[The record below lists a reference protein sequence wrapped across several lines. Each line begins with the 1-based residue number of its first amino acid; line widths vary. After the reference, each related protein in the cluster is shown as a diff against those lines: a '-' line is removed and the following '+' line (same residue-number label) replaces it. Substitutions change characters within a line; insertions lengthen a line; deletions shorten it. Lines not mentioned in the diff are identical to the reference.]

1 MHFVTSSMFLSSI
14 LIHLEPKFQE
24 FLLRTYVS
32 ICLTWYIARG
42 KPQLDIGAF
51 FAHDSCKSLN
61 DGPVVVRPCLPGIPV
76 QPTKPSNPWT
86 LILEEIIVHPDD
98 HISKIQRT
106 LLHFAQ
112 VYGGR
117 EAGYFEGTE
126 LKGAEKIDGTLFMR
140 SANLTAMKMSSAT
153 GKERLLGDRVDWWD
167 RKGFFT

>member
-1 MHFVTSSMFLSSI
+1 MFLSSI
-14 LIHLEPKFQE
+14 LIHLKPRSQE
-24 FLLRTYVS
+24 LLLRTYVS

-51 FAHDSCKSLN
+51 FASDSCKSLL
-61 DGPVVVRPCLPGIPV
+61 DVPVTVRPCLPGIPV

-86 LILEEIIVHPDD
+86 SILEETIVHPDD

-117 EAGYFEGTE
+117 EAGYFEGAE

-140 SANLTAMKMSSAT
+140 SANLTAMRLSNAT
-153 GKERLLGDRVDWWD
+153 GKERLPGDRVSWWD
-167 RKGFFT
+167 RRGFFTQAQQT

>member
-1 MHFVTSSMFLSSI
+1 
-14 LIHLEPKFQE
+14 
-24 FLLRTYVS
+24 
-32 ICLTWYIARG
+32 
-42 KPQLDIGAF
+42 
-51 FAHDSCKSLN
+51 
-61 DGPVVVRPCLPGIPV
+61 
-76 QPTKPSNPWT
+76 